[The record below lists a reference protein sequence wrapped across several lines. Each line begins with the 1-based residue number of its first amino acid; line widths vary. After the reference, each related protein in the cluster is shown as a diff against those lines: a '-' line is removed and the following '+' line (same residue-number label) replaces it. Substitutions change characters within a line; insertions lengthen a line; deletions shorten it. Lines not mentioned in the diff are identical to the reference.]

1 MDAITMLKDDHKA
14 VEKLFKDF
22 EQAGD
27 RAHVTKRGIVDRI
40 IEDLSVHA
48 AIEEQ
53 FFYPVTR
60 ATVPGVEDVA
70 LESIEEHHVVKLV
83 LAELESMDPEDER
96 FDPKVTVLIE
106 NVRHHVE
113 EEEGDYF
120 PKVRAEL
127 GRNALN
133 DIGDAMVEA
142 KKTAPTKPHPEAPQ
156 TPPANFV
163 VGAVAGVA
171 DRVTDTVHGVAQ
183 GGVNAV
189 GDLIARIRG
198 QQRRGPAPT
207 GSRLTRRQAD
217 KVRSGAA
224 EAAEALIA
232 ATRKAK
238 QEGQD
243 ATERAG
249 DAAAAATIGA
259 KRTATTAA
267 RGAADVVD
275 DTASAAKATATT
287 ASRGAGDAAKDT
299 KAAAKRTGT
308 TAGRSASGAA
318 KETKRAAKGTATAT
332 KRRASGS

>member
-1 MDAITMLKDDHKA
+1 MDAITMLKDDHKT

-22 EQAGD
+22 EQAGE
-27 RAHVTKRGIVDRI
+27 RAYVTKRGLVDRI
-40 IEDLSVHA
+40 IEELSVHA
-48 AIEEQ
+48 AVEEQ

-60 ATVPGVEDVA
+60 ATVPEVEDDA
-70 LESIEEHHVVKLV
+70 LESLEEHHVVKIV
-83 LAELESMDPEDER
+83 LAELETMNPEDER
-96 FDPKVTVLIE
+96 FDAKVNVLIE

-113 EEEGDYF
+113 EEEDEYF

-133 DIGDAMVEA
+133 DIGDAMAEA
-142 KKTAPTKPHPEAPQ
+142 KKTAPTKPHPESPQ
-156 TPPANFV
+156 EPPANFV

-183 GGVNAV
+183 GGVTAV

-198 QQRRGPAPT
+198 QQRRSPAPT

-217 KVRSGAA
+217 KVRSAA
-224 EAAEALIA
+224 NEAADALIA

-249 DAAAAATIGA
+249 DAASAATTGA

-267 RGAADVVD
+267 RGAAGAVD
-275 DTASAAKATATT
+275 ETTSAAKATATT
-287 ASRGAGDAAKDT
+287 AGRSTGDAAKDT
-299 KAAAKRTGT
+299 KAAAKRTGS
-308 TAGRSASGAA
+308 TATRSAGEAA

-332 KRRASGS
+332 KRRASGN